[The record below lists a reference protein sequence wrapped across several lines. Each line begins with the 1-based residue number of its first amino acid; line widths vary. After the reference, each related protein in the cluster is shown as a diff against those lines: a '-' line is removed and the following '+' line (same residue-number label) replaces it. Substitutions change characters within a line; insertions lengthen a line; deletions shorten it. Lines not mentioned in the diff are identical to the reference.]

1 MSAGLG
7 ISISHMVMDGCE
19 FHIHVRFRVWTS
31 KDRAVDKLL
40 RKDGLIQTHWTV
52 ANQLEAIT
60 YRQHAHIQVT

>member
-1 MSAGLG
+1 MAASCYYG
-7 ISISHMVMDGCE
+7 